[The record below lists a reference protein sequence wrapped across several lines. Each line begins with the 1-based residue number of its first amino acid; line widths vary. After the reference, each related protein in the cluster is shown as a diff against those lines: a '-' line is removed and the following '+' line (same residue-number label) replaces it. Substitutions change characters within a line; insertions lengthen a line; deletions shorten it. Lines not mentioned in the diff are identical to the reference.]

1 MLIGRVGSAT
11 EDVGGAVLLARL
23 PGCDYWAMRVI
34 EAPFRSSADRR
45 SASDRAHVGDI
56 VGALG
61 TVESHDTGP
70 RRSLGRRL
78 GTLAVVMGP
87 GLIVM
92 AGDNDAG
99 GVSVYAQAGQLHGLR
114 LVWILVVLAPVLMV
128 NQEMAMRL
136 GAVTGAGHVR
146 LIVERFGR
154 LWGAFSL
161 GDLLVVNLL
170 TIATEFIGVTLAL
183 GYFGISRYVAVPIAV
198 GVLIAATSTGSFRR
212 WERVMYVLVAADVL
226 LIPLVLLTHSR
237 PGISV
242 GSGLAGGLIPSVPG
256 GSGSLLLVIA
266 LVGTTVAPWQLFFQQ
281 SNVVDKRITARW
293 LHYERVD
300 TAIGALVVLL
310 GATAVMVV
318 ASGLQGVGSG
328 FHDAGTVATGL
339 RLGSGP
345 AAGALFA
352 IVLFNASVLG
362 AAAVTLASA
371 YAIGD
376 YAGVKHSLHR
386 RWRDAPLFHGSY
398 AAGVL
403 GGAAVVL
410 IPGVPLGVV
419 TTAVQA
425 LAGLLLP
432 SASVFLLL
440 LCNDQQVLGPW
451 TNPRW
456 LNMIGVAV
464 VTALVVLSGT
474 LTVTTLF
481 PGSDPRLVGSVIGGA
496 GVLAL
501 GLWAAALWANRRRP
515 LVEAQTPWQR
525 AIWTMPAVER
535 IGPPSVSPVR
545 TTGLIVL
552 RCYLVFA
559 VVLLIAK
566 AIALAAGG

>member
-1 MLIGRVGSAT
+1 M
-11 EDVGGAVLLARL
+11 
-23 PGCDYWAMRVI
+23 
-34 EAPFRSSADRR
+34 
-45 SASDRAHVGDI
+45 
-56 VGALG
+56 
-61 TVESHDTGP
+61 
-70 RRSLGRRL
+70 
-78 GTLAVVMGP
+78 TLAVVMGP

-99 GVSVYAQAGQLHGLR
+99 GLSVYAQAGQVHGMKL
-114 LVWILVVLAPVLMV
+114 LWILVLLAPVLMV

-136 GAVTGAGHVR
+136 GAVTGAGHAR

-170 TIATEFIGVTLAL
+170 TIVTEFIGVTLAL
-183 GYFGISRYVAVPIAV
+183 GYFGVSRYLAVPIAAV
-198 GVLIAATSTGSFRR
+198 VLLAATGTGSFRR
-212 WERVMYVLVAADVL
+212 WERVMYL
-226 LIPLVLLTHSR
+226 LIAANLLLVPLVVLTHSR
-237 PGISV
+237 IGVGAGVARGLVPGLPA
-242 GSGLAGGLIPSVPG
+242 GSGA
-256 GSGSLLLVIA
+256 LLLVIA

-310 GATAVMVV
+310 GAGAVMVI
-318 ASGLQGVGSG
+318 ASGLHGVGPV
-328 FHDAGTVATGL
+328 FRDAGTVAAGL
-339 RLGSGP
+339 KLISGS

-352 IVLFNASVLG
+352 IVLFNASILG
-362 AAAVTLASA
+362 AAAVTLSSA

-376 YAGVKHSLHR
+376 FAGVKHSLHR
-386 RWRDAPLFHGSY
+386 RWRDAPLFHGVY

-403 GGAAVVL
+403 VGAGIVL
-410 IPGVPLGVV
+410 IPGVPLGVI

-440 LCNDQQVLGPW
+440 LCNDPDVLGPW

-456 LNMIGVAV
+456 LNMIGVVV

-481 PGSDPRLVGSVIGGA
+481 PKADPRLVGSLIGCA
-496 GVLAL
+496 GVVAL
-501 GLWAAALWANRRRP
+501 VLWGAALWAARRQP
-515 LVEAQTPWQR
+515 VAEAQTPWQR

-535 IGPPSVSPVR
+535 IGPPRRSSVR
-545 TTGLIVL
+545 TIGLVVL
-552 RCYLVFA
+552 RGYLMTA
-559 VVLLIAK
+559 GMLLVVK
-566 AIALAAGG
+566 AIELANG